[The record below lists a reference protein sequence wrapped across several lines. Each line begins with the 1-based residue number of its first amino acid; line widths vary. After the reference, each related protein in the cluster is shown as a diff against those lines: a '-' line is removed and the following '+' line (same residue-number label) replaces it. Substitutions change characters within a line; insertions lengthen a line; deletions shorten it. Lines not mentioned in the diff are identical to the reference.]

1 MTFDISVV
9 IFILSTF
16 YNVFVS
22 NLKIVISYYLLRWLT
37 TTLDIFFC
45 EIIKNLLNYYYDN
58 IFLFLEN
65 NTALCLGN
73 FIHKH
78 DGNITM

>member
-65 NTALCLGN
+65 NTALFLGN